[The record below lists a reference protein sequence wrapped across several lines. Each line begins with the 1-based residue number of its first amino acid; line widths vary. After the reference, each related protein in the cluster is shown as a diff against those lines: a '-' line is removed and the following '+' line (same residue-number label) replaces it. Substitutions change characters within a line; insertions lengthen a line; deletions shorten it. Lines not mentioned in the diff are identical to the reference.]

1 MEEKLISYKIAKLA
15 KEKKFNKKVFFSYEC
30 REKQTPILCCGGYY
44 GKKSFN
50 YYGDEILRKYELYN
64 YNSRKNS
71 ISYSAPTQTLLQ
83 KWLREKHNIDVF
95 VLPVRYTGYLEIG
108 YYTYSIKGE
117 QPVGKEKYKFDT
129 WEEAL
134 EVALEKGLKLIE

>member
-15 KEKKFNKKVFFSYEC
+15 KEKNFNQKVFFSYEC
-30 REKQTPILCCGGYY
+30 KEKPILCCGGYY
-44 GKKSFN
+44 GKKDIN
-50 YYGDEILRKYELYN
+50 EHGYIIARKYVLHN

-71 ISYSAPTQTLLQ
+71 NAYSAPTQTLLQ
-83 KWLREKHNIDVF
+83 KWLREKHDIDVF

-129 WEEAL
+129 WEDAL
-134 EVALEKGLKLIE
+134 EIALEKGLKLIG